1 MGILFEQGYLSQCET
16 TDMSDSEVYEELLNK
31 DSPLRWRLCTKGDA
45 AAIMARLTLNA
56 RTTQKIER
64 TYQNDGNIPAMEL
77 LISQVDAEEKLDEFV
92 TALASREV
100 SLPKLAADI
109 EEKRK
114 IFRMNS
120 GAKANSSVSETVEP
134 KMTEEGMYKE
144 LLNNLSELRTMLL
157 DGGDPK
163 MICDMMNFMV
173 ERRELLNVTM
183 KNYGPREMM
192 KLLLKMVMQTRK
204 LDEFLHALDSAGQSY
219 LANEIRHRLN

>member
-1 MGILFEQGYLSQCET
+1 
-16 TDMSDSEVYEELLNK
+16 MSDSEVYEKLLNK

-45 AAIMARLTLNA
+45 AVIIARLTLNA
-56 RTTQKIER
+56 RKTQKIER

-100 SLPKLAADI
+100 SLPKLAAEI

-114 IFRMNS
+114 FRLNS
-120 GAKANSSVSETVEP
+120 GVKANSSVSETVEP
-134 KMTEEGMYKE
+134 KVTEEGMYKE
-144 LLNNLSELRTMLL
+144 LLNNRSELRNMLL

-192 KLLLKMVMQTRK
+192 KLLLMMVMQTRK

-219 LANEIRHRLN
+219 LANAIRHRLN

>member
-1 MGILFEQGYLSQCET
+1 MYIFILTGYLSQCET

-100 SLPKLAADI
+100 SLPKLAAEI

-114 IFRMNS
+114 FRLNP
-120 GAKANSSVSETVEP
+120 GVKANSSVSETVEP
-134 KMTEEGMYKE
+134 KVTEEGMYKE
-144 LLNNLSELRTMLL
+144 LLNNLSELRNMLL

-192 KLLLKMVMQTRK
+192 KLLLMMVMQTRK

-219 LANEIRHRLN
+219 LANAIRHRLN

>member
-1 MGILFEQGYLSQCET
+1 MYIFILTGYLSQCET

-100 SLPKLAADI
+100 SLPKLAAEI

-114 IFRMNS
+114 FRLNP
-120 GAKANSSVSETVEP
+120 GVKANSSVSETVEP
-134 KMTEEGMYKE
+134 KVTEEGMYKE
-144 LLNNLSELRTMLL
+144 LLNNRSELRNMLL

-192 KLLLKMVMQTRK
+192 KLLLMMVMQTRK

-219 LANEIRHRLN
+219 LANAIRHRLN

>member
-1 MGILFEQGYLSQCET
+1 MYIFILTGYLSQCET
-16 TDMSDSEVYEELLNK
+16 TEMSDSEVYEELLNK
-31 DSPLRWRLCTKGDA
+31 DSTLRWRLCTKGDA
-45 AAIMARLTLNA
+45 AVIIARLTLNA
-56 RTTQKIER
+56 RKTQKIER

-100 SLPKLAADI
+100 SLPKLAAEI

-114 IFRMNS
+114 FRLNP
-120 GAKANSSVSETVEP
+120 GVKANSSVSETVEP
-134 KMTEEGMYKE
+134 KVTKEEMYKE
-144 LLNNLSELRTMLL
+144 LLNNLSELRNKLL
-157 DGGDPK
+157 DHGDAK
-163 MICDMMNFMV
+163 MICDRMDFKV
-173 ERRELLNVTM
+173 DRRERLNVTM

-219 LANEIRHRLN
+219 LANAIRHRLN

>member
-1 MGILFEQGYLSQCET
+1 MGILFEQGYLSQCGT

-56 RTTQKIER
+56 RKTQKIER

-100 SLPKLAADI
+100 SLPKLAAEI

-114 IFRMNS
+114 FRLNS
-120 GAKANSSVSETVEP
+120 GVKANLSVSETFQP
-134 KMTEEGMYKE
+134 MMTEEGMYKE
-144 LLNNLSELRTMLL
+144 LLNNRSELRNMLF

-163 MICDMMNFMV
+163 MICDKMDFMV

-192 KLLLKMVMQTRK
+192 KLLLMMVMQTRK

-219 LANEIRHRLN
+219 LANAIRHRLN